1 MDRHRH
7 QRATRFTKRL
17 EARFK
22 SGGLTY
28 TGILSN
34 FSQTGLFVR
43 TNRGFT
49 PGTAID
55 IELVMPNNE
64 VSVLKGVV
72 RRTIKTQLSS
82 LGNGM
87 GVELIEKDSIYSDF
101 VKSFCDIGE
110 SKTASKNNNSQEF
123 KIISCPNCGVK
134 NKVANK
140 KLALGPKCG
149 KCGTPLSFDVL

>member
-1 MDRHRH
+1 MDRQRH

-17 EARFK
+17 EARFR
-22 SGGLTY
+22 SGGLNY

-49 PGTAID
+49 PGTIID

-72 RRTIKTQLSS
+72 RRTVKTQLSS

-87 GVELIEKDSIYSDF
+87 GVELIEKDSKYSDF
-101 VKSFCDIGE
+101 MKSFRDIRE
-110 SKTASKNNNSQEF
+110 SKTPVKNNNSQEF

-134 NKVANK
+134 NKVAYE
-140 KLALGPKCG
+140 KLTLRPKCG
-149 KCGTPLSFDVL
+149 KCGTPLSFDAL

>member
-1 MDRHRH
+1 MDRHQH

-17 EARFK
+17 EARFR

-49 PGTAID
+49 PGTTID
-55 IELVMPNNE
+55 IELVLPNNE

-72 RRTIKTQLSS
+72 RRTIKTQMSS

-101 VKSFCDIGE
+101 MKSFCDVID
-110 SKTASKNNNSQEF
+110 SKTPAKNNNSQEF
-123 KIISCPNCGVK
+123 KMIYCPNCGVK
-134 NKVANK
+134 NKVAYK
-140 KLALGPKCG
+140 KLVLGPKCG
-149 KCGTPLSFDVL
+149 KCGTPLPFNEL

>member
-1 MDRHRH
+1 MDRLRH
-7 QRATRFTKRL
+7 QRATRYTKRL
-17 EARFK
+17 EARFS

-28 TGILSN
+28 TGIMSN

-49 PGTAID
+49 PGTIID
-55 IELVMPNNE
+55 IELVMPDNK

-72 RRTIKTQLSS
+72 RRTVKTQLSS

-101 VKSFCDIGE
+101 LKSFLDIRN
-110 SKTASKNNNSQEF
+110 SKTPAKNNNSQEF

-134 NKVANK
+134 NKVAYK
-140 KLALGPKCG
+140 KVALGPKCG
-149 KCGTPLSFDVL
+149 KCGTPLSFDEL